1 MYYVISFARCLVV
14 NVARNLWLIKLICV
28 AYFYFILNLCKWKQ
42 MCIET
47 ILYARTRHGIVNIEN
62 GILISNEAIESA
74 WLKRGKLIKWR
85 HFSLWWRHLKY
96 VVEFKS
102 YEPRPILHWYTQQLE
117 FFEVLIKSVVTVSK
131 QKLDWMNFKNQQVSV
146 SSSFLFLVLSGF
158 ENRRASEMNCRRHE
172 RHPPFYFDIIH
183 YQQKNTFSCVSREG
197 PNQKGVHTFCKKSS
211 YQLPLFVSGS
221 DKKYIFSYKTKLRI

>member
-1 MYYVISFARCLVV
+1 M
-14 NVARNLWLIKLICV
+14 
-28 AYFYFILNLCKWKQ
+28 CK
-42 MCIET
+42 ET

-131 QKLDWMNFKNQQVSV
+131 QKLDWMNFKNQQVPV
-146 SSSFLFLVLSGF
+146 SSSFLFLAHFNLVLSGF

-172 RHPPFYFDIIH
+172 RHPPFYFDNSLSKKKIH
-183 YQQKNTFSCVSREG
+183 SRVQVAKDRTKEGCTRFAKRVPISCPSLYQALIKNIYF
-197 PNQKGVHTFCKKSS
+197 P
-211 YQLPLFVSGS
+211 
-221 DKKYIFSYKTKLRI
+221 TKLI

>member
-1 MYYVISFARCLVV
+1 
-14 NVARNLWLIKLICV
+14 
-28 AYFYFILNLCKWKQ
+28 

-117 FFEVLIKSVVTVSK
+117 FFEVLITSVVTVSK

-158 ENRRASEMNCRRHE
+158 ENRRASEMNCRRNE
-172 RHPPFYFDIIH
+172 RHPPFYFDTIH

-197 PNQKGVHTFCKKSS
+197 PNQKGLHTFCKKSS